1 MKALAGG
8 LTFFNIATVSAVLL
22 GFFARLITGGG
33 LGPVT
38 ASLSI
43 LLGLIAGVA
52 AYFATYDPKDTA
64 EGIERSPNDNSGG
77 KSRILDGSKALF
89 WIVAGIFALFA
100 VRSFCWLLYSDGGQ
114 LMIQSPNNLGDL
126 SLHITYIRDFANGSP
141 LWPLNPIYPFG
152 HLRYPAG
159 VDLFNSLLLLLHVE
173 LIPGLVWVGLLA
185 SVATFYALYRWGGL
199 FTVAGFLF
207 NGGVAGLQ
215 FFAVWFNGHTAHF
228 VDYQGDKTIAWK
240 SLPLSM
246 FVTQRGLLYAIPAG
260 LLLLW
265 QWRYRYF
272 RRPDGRPPLPYWVEL
287 SLYASLPLFHV
298 HTFLAL
304 SIVLLTLFGAG
315 RPNMRGQLVTLVAGA
330 LIPATCFVWLIT
342 DHFQAHSMMG
352 WHPGWVLS
360 DPNFGRSTFLAFW
373 WDNFG
378 ICVPLILVLYA
389 VCAMRAWKAHVRE
402 EGEVPEDLAFLS
414 PAAIIIIL
422 GLFVKLAP
430 WEWDNLKIM
439 MWGYFII
446 LAFLWTHLIRQQSL
460 PLRIVLCLFL
470 FCSGFVSLFGG
481 LSVGRPGFTLANRA
495 EVDVIGEVTRRM
507 PAQARFAAYPTFNH
521 PLLLQGR
528 NVVLG
533 YGGHLWT
540 QGFDS
545 PQLKAAHLDYGSI
558 NDRLT
563 SLMLGEGNWTQTAR
577 DLGVRYI
584 FWGRTEAENYEKDD
598 ALSTKPWQQMLQPV
612 ASGDWG
618 AIYDLA
624 QLETPE

>member
-1 MKALAGG
+1 MLNAGNKMKALAGG
-8 LTFFNIATVSAVLL
+8 LTFFNLATVSALVL
-22 GFFARLITGGG
+22 GFFAGG
-33 LGPVT
+33 LGPAT
-38 ASLSI
+38 ACLSI
-43 LLGLIAGVA
+43 LLGLVAGAA
-52 AYFATYDPKDTA
+52 AYFSTYDPKDTA
-64 EGIERSPNDNSGG
+64 EGVDSSPNDTSSGRH
-77 KSRILDGSKALF
+77 RIFDGSRALF
-89 WIVAGIFALFA
+89 WILAGVFSLFA
-100 VRSFCWLLYSDGGQ
+100 VRSFCWLLYNDGGQ

-141 LWPLNPIYPFG
+141 LWPLNPIYPSG

-159 VDLFNSLLLLLHVE
+159 VDLFNSLLLLLHLE
-173 LIPGLVWVGLLA
+173 LIPGLVWVGLL
-185 SVATFYALYRWGGL
+185 SSLATFYALFRWGGL

-207 NGGVAGLQ
+207 NGGIAGLQ
-215 FFAVWFNGHTAHF
+215 FFAVWINEHTARF
-228 VDYQGDKTIAWK
+228 VDYQGDKGIAWK

-272 RRPDGRPPLPYWVEL
+272 RRPNARPPLPYWVEL

-304 SIVLLTLFGAG
+304 SIVLLSLFGAG

-330 LIPATCFVWLIT
+330 LIPATIFVWLIT
-342 DHFQAHSMMG
+342 DHFKAHSMMS

-360 DPNFGRSTFLAFW
+360 DPNFGRSNFLAFW

-378 ICVPLILVLYA
+378 ILVPLILVLYG
-389 VCAMRAWKAHVRE
+389 VCAVRAWKAHVSQ
-402 EGEVPEDLAFLS
+402 EGDVPEDLAFLS

-446 LAFLWTHLIRQQSL
+446 LAFLWTHLIRHQST

-481 LSVGRPGFTLANRA
+481 LAVGRPGFGLANRA
-495 EVDVIGEVTRRM
+495 EVDVVGEVTRTM
-507 PAQARFAAYPTFNH
+507 PVQARFAAYPTFNH

-540 QGFDS
+540 QGFD
-545 PQLKAAHLDYGSI
+545 DYGSI

-563 SLMLGEGNWTQTAR
+563 SLMLGEDNWMQTAR

-584 FWGRTEAENYEKDD
+584 FWGREETEHYEHKEDTG
-598 ALSTKPWQQMLQPV
+598 STKPWERLLQPV
-612 ASGDWG
+612 VSGDWG
-618 AIYDLA
+618 AIYDLE
-624 QLETPE
+624 QLPPGG

>member
-1 MKALAGG
+1 MLKVWDEMKALAGG
-8 LTFFNIATVSAVLL
+8 LTFFNLATVSAVVL
-22 GFFARLITGGG
+22 GFFAGG
-33 LGPVT
+33 LGPAT
-38 ASLSI
+38 AFLSV
-43 LLGLIAGVA
+43 LLGLVAGAA
-52 AYFATYDPKDTA
+52 AYFSTWDPKDTA
-64 EGIERSPNDNSGG
+64 EGIDPSPNETSGRQHVFDA
-77 KSRILDGSKALF
+77 SRALF
-89 WIVAGIFALFA
+89 WTVAGIFLLFA
-100 VRSFCWLLYSDGGQ
+100 TRSFCWLLYSDGGQ

-159 VDLFNSLLLLLHVE
+159 VDLFNGLLLLLHVG
-173 LIPGLVWVGLLA
+173 LIPGLVWVGLISSL
-185 SVATFYALYRWGGL
+185 ATFYALFRWGGL

-207 NGGVAGLQ
+207 NGGIAGLQ
-215 FFAVWFNGHTAHF
+215 FFAVLINEHSARF
-228 VDYQGDKTIAWK
+228 VDYQGDKSIAWK

-287 SLYASLPLFHV
+287 SLYGSLPLFHV

-304 SIVLLTLFGAG
+304 SIVLLSLFASG

-330 LIPATCFVWLIT
+330 LIPATFFVWLIT
-342 DHFQAHSMMG
+342 DHFKAHSMMS
-352 WHPGWVLS
+352 WHPGWVLG
-360 DPNFGRSTFLAFW
+360 DANFGRSNFLAFW

-378 ICVPLILVLYA
+378 ILLPLILVLYG
-389 VCAMRAWKAHVRE
+389 VCAIRAWKAHAE
-402 EGEVPEDLAFLS
+402 EKGDVPEDLAFLS

-446 LAFLWTHLIRQQSL
+446 LPFLWTHLIRHQSL
-460 PLRIVLCLFL
+460 PLRFVLCLFL

-481 LSVGRPGFTLANRA
+481 LSVGRPGFGLASRG
-495 EVDVIGEVTRRM
+495 EVDGVGEATRKM

-540 QGFDS
+540 QGFD
-545 PQLKAAHLDYGSI
+545 DYGAI
-558 NDRLT
+558 NERLT
-563 SLMLGEGNWTQTAR
+563 SLMLGEENWEQTAR

-584 FWGRTEAENYEKDD
+584 FWGREETENYEHKVETK
-598 ALSTKPWQQMLQPV
+598 STKPWEQLLQPV
-612 ASGDWG
+612 ANGDWG
-618 AIYDLA
+618 AIYDLE
-624 QLETPE
+624 QLPPSG

>member
-22 GFFARLITGGG
+22 GLFAKPITGAG

-43 LLGLIAGVA
+43 LLGLVAGLA
-52 AYFATYDPKDTA
+52 AYFSTYDPQDTVEGAQAPAKDSSA
-64 EGIERSPNDNSGG
+64 GSQ
-77 KSRILDGSKALF
+77 RILDGSRALF
-89 WIVAGIFALFA
+89 WIVAGIFTLFA
-100 VRSFCWLLYSDGGQ
+100 VRSFCWLLYQDGGQ

-126 SLHITYIRDFANGSP
+126 SLHLTYIRDFANGSP

-159 VDLFNSLLLLLHVE
+159 VDVFNSLLLLLHVE

-185 SVATFYALYRWGGL
+185 SLATFYALYRWGGL

-207 NGGVAGLQ
+207 NGGIVGFQ
-215 FFAVWFNGHTAHF
+215 FFAVWFHEHAARF
-228 VDYQGDKTIAWK
+228 LDYQGDKAIAWK

-272 RRPDGRPPLPYWVEL
+272 RRPDARPPLPYLVEL

-304 SIVLLTLFGAG
+304 TIVLLALFAAG
-315 RPNMRGQLVTLVAGA
+315 RPNMRGQIVTLVAA
-330 LIPATCFVWLIT
+330 AVMPASLFVWLIT
-342 DHFQAHSMMG
+342 DHFKAHSMMG
-352 WHPGWVLS
+352 WHPGWVLN
-360 DPNFGRSTFLAFW
+360 DPSFGRSTFLAFW
-373 WDNFG
+373 WENFG
-378 ICVPLILVLYA
+378 ILVPLILVLYV
-389 VCAMRAWKAHVRE
+389 VCAMRAWKARVGQE
-402 EGEVPEDLAFLS
+402 AGVPEYLAFLS

-446 LAFLWTHLIRQQSL
+446 LPFLWTFLIRQQSL

-481 LSVGRPGFTLANRA
+481 LAVGRPGFTLANRA
-495 EVDVIGEVTRRM
+495 EVDVVGEVTKHLPVNVRY
-507 PAQARFAAYPTFNH
+507 AAYPTFNH

-540 QGFDS
+540 QGFD
-545 PQLKAAHLDYGSI
+545 DYGAI

-563 SLMLGEGNWTQTAR
+563 SLMLGEGNWAQTAR
-577 DLGVRYI
+577 DLGVRFI
-584 FWGRTEAENYEKDD
+584 FWGREETENYERKNDRPS
-598 ALSTKPWQQMLQPV
+598 AKPWEHLLQPV

-618 AIYDLA
+618 AIYDLSE
-624 QLETPE
+624 LKPGS